1 MVEPK
6 RFCPPS
12 NPSATPIDMSQFG
25 KQCAPHCLGCKISPS
40 MLASDL
46 ANLGGEAKSVL
57 AAGADELH
65 LDIMDGNLVRQHF
78 LVSALLDLS
87 RLPT

>member
-1 MVEPK
+1 
-6 RFCPPS
+6 
-12 NPSATPIDMSQFG
+12 
-25 KQCAPHCLGCKISPS
+25 

-78 LVSALLDLS
+78 LVSVLLDLS